1 MTRDEYVH
9 YSDCRQASF
18 TYRKG
23 EPPVF
28 RTPFVP
34 LTPARKFR
42 DYINFPA
49 YLDIKPN
56 DEIVDILG
64 FLSFEM
70 VRSLCITALAV
81 RERMERHALPPVRKT
96 TTVRP
101 GSPVKRKREIGD
113 SPTKRLKADAGGAI
127 VTSPEPVTPAHTG
140 SVGDPST
147 GRKHTTL
154 VPAQGVSL
162 FAAPPSARQPLL
174 PAHVLEAFAQI
185 QREQAASK
193 TRGMNNFRGGGFGRG
208 KIALV

>member
-1 MTRDEYVH
+1 MSLSRYCT
-9 YSDCRQASF
+9 SS
-18 TYRKG
+18 
-23 EPPVF
+23 
-28 RTPFVP
+28 P

-81 RERMERHALPPVRKT
+81 RERMERHALPPVRKP

-101 GSPVKRKREIGD
+101 GSPVKRKREIAD
-113 SPTKRLKADAGGAI
+113 SPTKRFKADGGAPI
-127 VTSPEPVTPAHTG
+127 VMSPEPVTPAAHTG
-140 SVGDPST
+140 SGSAGDPST
-147 GRKHTTL
+147 GRKLTTL
-154 VPAQGVSL
+154 APAQGISL